1 MNRCPSCGKNAMPVW
16 KKTLI
21 GTNTRIRCRSCGT
34 EVSIA
39 PLEIL
44 WALPL
49 AAAIAVSF
57 ATSDV
62 TAKTL
67 LWTAGLV
74 IGTVVKGALVP
85 LIRSSKGR
93 EARPVGESR

>member
-1 MNRCPSCGKNAMPVW
+1 MPVW

-21 GTNTRIRCRSCGT
+21 GTNTHIKCKSCGT

-44 WALPL
+44 WVLPL
-49 AAAIAVSF
+49 AAGIAISF

-62 TAKTL
+62 TAKTF
-67 LWTAGLV
+67 LWMAGLV
-74 IGTVVKGALVP
+74 IGTVVKGALLP
-85 LIRSSKGR
+85 LVRWNKG
-93 EARPVGESR
+93 GESWPVRESR

>member
-1 MNRCPSCGKNAMPVW
+1 MPVW

-49 AAAIAVSF
+49 AVAIAISL

-62 TAKTL
+62 TAKVL

-74 IGTVVKGALVP
+74 IGTAVKGALVP

-93 EARPVGESR
+93 EAWPVRESR

>member
-1 MNRCPSCGKNAMPVW
+1 MNRCPFCGKNAMPVW
-16 KKTLI
+16 TKTLI

-49 AAAIAVSF
+49 AVAVAVSF

-62 TAKTL
+62 TAKAL
-67 LWTAGLV
+67 LWVAGLV
-74 IGTVVKGALVP
+74 LGTIVKGALVP

-93 EARPVGESR
+93 EARPLQESR

>member
-1 MNRCPSCGKNAMPVW
+1 MNRCPSCGKTAMQVW

-21 GTNTRIRCRSCGT
+21 GTNTHIKCRSCGT

-44 WALPL
+44 WVLPL
-49 AAAIAVSF
+49 AAGIAISF

-62 TAKTL
+62 TAKTF
-67 LWTAGLV
+67 LWMAGLV
-74 IGTVVKGALVP
+74 IGTVVKGALLP
-85 LIRSSKGR
+85 LVRWNKGG
-93 EARPVGESR
+93 EGWPVRESR

>member
-1 MNRCPSCGKNAMPVW
+1 MNSCPSCGKTAMPVW

-21 GTNTRIRCRSCGT
+21 GTNTRIKCRSCGT

-49 AAAIAVSF
+49 AAAIAISF
-57 ATSDV
+57 ATGDV

-85 LIRSSKGR
+85 LIRWNKGKV
-93 EARPVGESR
+93 AWPVRESR

>member
-1 MNRCPSCGKNAMPVW
+1 MNRCPSCGKTAMPVW

-21 GTNTRIRCRSCGT
+21 GTHTRIRCRSCGA

-49 AAAIAVSF
+49 AVAVAVSF

-62 TAKTL
+62 TAKAL

-74 IGTVVKGALVP
+74 LGTIVKGALVP

-93 EARPVGESR
+93 EARAVRESR

>member
-1 MNRCPSCGKNAMPVW
+1 MNRCPSCGKSAIAVW

-21 GTNTRIRCRSCGT
+21 GTNTRIKCRSCGT

-39 PLEIL
+39 PLEVL

-49 AAAIAVSF
+49 AAAIAISF
-57 ATSDV
+57 ATGDV
-62 TAKTL
+62 TAKVL

-85 LIRSSKGR
+85 LVRSSKGGQ
-93 EARPVGESR
+93 ARPVRQSP

>member
-1 MNRCPSCGKNAMPVW
+1 MPVW

-21 GTNTRIRCRSCGT
+21 GTNTRIKCRSCGT

-39 PLEIL
+39 RLEIL

-49 AAAIAVSF
+49 AAAIAISF
-57 ATSDV
+57 AAGDV
-62 TAKTL
+62 AAKVL
-67 LWTAGLV
+67 LWTAGLG
-74 IGTVVKGALVP
+74 IGTVIKGALVP

-93 EARPVGESR
+93 EARPLRETG

>member
-1 MNRCPSCGKNAMPVW
+1 MPVW

-21 GTNTRIRCRSCGT
+21 GTNTRIKCRSCGT
-34 EVSIA
+34 EVSLA
-39 PLEIL
+39 PLEIR
-44 WALPL
+44 WVLPL
-49 AAAIAVSF
+49 AVAIAISF
-57 ATSDV
+57 ATGDV
-62 TAKTL
+62 AAKTL

-74 IGTVVKGALVP
+74 LGTVVKGALVP